1 MAIIKSKHASNYTII
16 PNEVFNSELSVGA
29 IGLLA
34 YFLSLPHD
42 WIIYKTT
49 VHEKLGIGREKLD
62 RYFKELVN
70 KGYIISVQKHME
82 NGKFE
87 YEHIVYDKP
96 FNGEPQTV
104 NPLTGKPYTAKP
116 QTVNPQ
122 LLSTNTQSKQLESKE
137 EQNKDIQ
144 IPEWVEFLNYATSK
158 KPNVCELSLKLKYDS
173 WLENNWVNGKGNP
186 IKNWKSTLLNTLP
199 YIKDGNNSNNSQPKM
214 VY

>member
-1 MAIIKSKHASNYTII
+1 MAIIKSKHASNYTVI
-16 PNEVFNSELSVGA
+16 PNEVFNSGLSVGA
-29 IGLLA
+29 IGLLT
-34 YFLSLPHD
+34 YFLNLPHD

-70 KGYIISVQKHME
+70 NGYIISVHKHMD

-96 FNGEPQTV
+96 FNGEPQTAK
-104 NPLTGKPYTAKP
+104 PLTEKPYTAKP

-122 LLSTNTQSKQLESKE
+122 LLNTNLQSKHKQSKE
-137 EQNKDIQ
+137 IQSKNIQ
-144 IPEWVEFLNYATSK
+144 IPAWIDFLEYATSK
-158 KPNVCELSLKLKYDS
+158 KPTVCEQTLKLKYDS
-173 WLENNWVNGKGNP
+173 WVENNWVNGNGVK
-186 IKNWKSTLLNTLP
+186 IKNWKSALLNTLP
-199 YIKDGNNSNNSQPKM
+199 YIKDGSNSNNTKM

>member
-1 MAIIKSKHASNYTII
+1 MAIIKSKHASNYTVI
-16 PNEVFNSELSVGA
+16 PNDVFNSGLSVGA
-29 IGLLA
+29 IGLLT

-70 KGYIISVQKHME
+70 KGYIISVQKHMD

-104 NPLTGKPYTAKP
+104 NPLTEKPYTAKP

-122 LLSTNTQSKQLESKE
+122 LLSTKKQSKQSQITNK
-137 EQNKDIQ
+137 QNKEIQ
-144 IPEWVEFLNYATSK
+144 IPAWEEFFLYAAEK
-158 KPNVCELSLKLKYDS
+158 KPNVCETSLKLKYDS
-173 WLENNWVNGKGNP
+173 WVENDWFTGNGDK
-186 IKNWKSTLLNTLP
+186 IKNWKTTLLNTLP
-199 YIKDGNNSNNSQPKM
+199 YIKTGSNSKPKM